1 MMPGYA
7 LHRDPVWRERANFI
21 VNAPI
26 EESSAVHTEQLW
38 TRHDPATQLYEICC
52 IPFFIYDLALGDMVA
67 VRAAK
72 DGSYAFDRVV
82 TSSRHVTF
90 RVYFGQAGPRLQAD
104 VMMDL
109 AKAPIRMERFSEN
122 VVALDIEEKDS
133 PQRLSDYLA
142 QAQGEGKLIY
152 ETGRTL

>member
-1 MMPGYA
+1 MTGYA
-7 LHRDPVWRERANFI
+7 LHRDPVWRERANFV

-26 EESSAVHTEQLW
+26 EEPAAVHTEQLW
-38 TRHDPATQLYEICC
+38 ARYDPAAQLYEICC

-67 VRAAK
+67 VSAAE
-72 DGSYAFDRVV
+72 DGSYVFDRVV
-82 TSSRHVTF
+82 ISSGRVTF
-90 RVYFGQAGPRLQAD
+90 RIYFGRAESRFQAD

-109 AKAPIRMERFSEN
+109 AKAPIRIERFSES

-133 PQRLSDYLA
+133 PQRLADYLA
-142 QAQGEGKLIY
+142 QAQDEGKLIY

>member
-1 MMPGYA
+1 MTGYA
-7 LHRDPVWRERANFI
+7 LHREPVWRERANFI

-26 EESSAVHTEQLW
+26 EESPAVHTEQLW

-67 VRAAK
+67 VRVAQN
-72 DGSYAFDRVV
+72 GSYVFERVIAR
-82 TSSRHVTF
+82 SGHLTF
-90 RVYFGQAGPRLQAD
+90 RIYFGRAESRFQAD

-109 AKAPIRMERFSEN
+109 VKAPIRIERFSEN

-133 PQRLSDYLA
+133 PQRLADYLA
-142 QAQGEGKLIY
+142 QAQVGGKLVY
-152 ETGRTL
+152 ETGRIL